1 MPALDGMRVLD
12 LTQWEAGPAGTQML
26 AWLGADVVKVER
38 PHGGD
43 PARTVAGA
51 ADNSPYFLNWN
62 ANKRGICIDVGATA
76 GRALLLRLAAH
87 YDVLAENYG
96 PGVIEKLDIGYDVVR
111 AINPGIIYARIK
123 GFGLSGPYSGYKSF
137 DMVAQ
142 AAGGAF
148 SVTGEAGG
156 PPVRPGPSIGDSGAG
171 LQLALAITAA
181 YVQQQR
187 TGQGQCIE
195 LSMQEAVTYF
205 MRTWVALNSDWGAK
219 AAPRTNSWSGAPSDL
234 YPTKPLGPND
244 YVYIMAVTTAMWDT
258 LCAIIDRPDL
268 VTDPRFAT
276 DAGRL
281 ENREALHAEISQWT
295 RRRTKYEAMRHLA
308 EVGVPCSAVLDT
320 HDLWTDPHLQARDFI
335 QPVQHPTLGELE
347 FMRNPIRMPGAE
359 GPLQTAPLLG
369 QHTDAVL
376 QADLNLTEA
385 ELASLRES
393 GAIA

>member
-87 YDVLAENYG
+87 YDVLTENYG

-276 DAGRL
+276 GRRPPGEFGRRCMPRSPNGRAGAR
-281 ENREALHAEISQWT
+281 NT
-295 RRRTKYEAMRHLA
+295 RPCGTSPRSAFPA
-308 EVGVPCSAVLDT
+308 APCST
-320 HDLWTDPHLQARDFI
+320 PMTS
-335 QPVQHPTLGELE
+335 G
-347 FMRNPIRMPGAE
+347 PIRTCKPATSSSRCSTPPWASWSSCGIRSGCRAPRGRCRPPRCWDSTRMRCCR
-359 GPLQTAPLLG
+359 QT
-369 QHTDAVL
+369 
-376 QADLNLTEA
+376 
-385 ELASLRES
+385 
-393 GAIA
+393 